1 MNSWLTLFRISA
13 ARDEGKPLPESLRQK
28 ISRNTHL
35 REFEEN
41 TNAVEHALRNARTE
55 ETAPPFLAGSIM
67 RAVKE
72 SGRPAAGKAH
82 TWAAAF
88 RVSGA
93 LGTALVALAVAMWL
107 TGTRPVRP
115 ETPNVMAS
123 TSSALQLGDTL
134 THSLP
139 LATVTPLNDELS
151 RLNLDLTNTA
161 RFLLANVP

>member
-1 MNSWLTLFRISA
+1 MNSWLTRFRISA
-13 ARDEGKPLPESLRQK
+13 ARDEGQPLPESLRKK
-28 ISRNTHL
+28 INRSSEL
-35 REFEEN
+35 RKFEEN
-41 TNAVEHALRNARTE
+41 TNALEHALRAARPE
-55 ETAPPFLAGSIM
+55 EVTPPFLGSSIM

-72 SGRPAAGKAH
+72 SGRPMGKAH
-82 TWAAAF
+82 VWTAAL

-93 LGTALVALAVAMWL
+93 FGTALVALTFAIWL

-115 ETPNVMAS
+115 DAPNVMAS
-123 TSSALQLGDTL
+123 TSSAFQLGDTV
-134 THSLP
+134 THTLP

>member
-1 MNSWLTLFRISA
+1 MNSWLTRFRISS

-28 ISRNTHL
+28 IDRRPDL
-35 REFEEN
+35 REFEQS
-41 TNAVEHALRNARTE
+41 TNAVDLALRTARPE
-55 ETAPPFLAGSIM
+55 EVTPPFLAGSII

-72 SGRPAAGKAH
+72 SGRPAEKVPS
-82 TWAAAF
+82 WIAAL

-93 LGTALVALAVAMWL
+93 FGTALVALAFAIWL

-115 ETPNVMAS
+115 EAANVMAS
-123 TSSALQLGDTL
+123 TSSALQLGDTV
-134 THSLP
+134 THTLP

>member
-1 MNSWLTLFRISA
+1 MNFWLTRFRISA
-13 ARDEGKPLPESLRQK
+13 AHDEGKLLPDCLRKK
-28 ISRNTHL
+28 IDRSVCL

-41 TNAVEHALRNARTE
+41 TNSLEHALRESRPE
-55 ETAPPFLAGSIM
+55 ETTPPFLTGSIM

-72 SGRPAAGKAH
+72 SGRPAEKAR
-82 TWAAAF
+82 TWIAAL

-93 LGTALVALAVAMWL
+93 LGAGLVVLAFAMWL
-107 TGTRPVRP
+107 TGARPIRP

-123 TSSALQLGDTL
+123 ASSALQLGDTV
-134 THSLP
+134 THALP

-151 RLNLDLTNTA
+151 RLDLDLTNTA

>member
-1 MNSWLTLFRISA
+1 MSSWLTRFRISA

-28 ISRNTHL
+28 INCNADL

-41 TNAVEHALRNARTE
+41 TDNLEHALRTTRPE
-55 ETAPPFLAGSIM
+55 ENTSPFFTGSIM

-72 SGRPAAGKAH
+72 SGRPAEKGHSWIAVLRMCG
-82 TWAAAF
+82 AF
-88 RVSGA
+88 
-93 LGTALVALAVAMWL
+93 GTALIALAFAMWL
-107 TGTRPVRP
+107 TGTRPTRP
-115 ETPNVMAS
+115 ATPDVLAS
-123 TSSALQLGDTL
+123 TSSALQLGDTV
-134 THSLP
+134 THTLP